1 MRVLFV
7 TAEAAPFAKVGG
19 LADVAGAFPP
29 ALRGLGVDVRVI
41 MPRYA
46 SIDPRQHGL
55 SRLAASFDLPGERGA
70 PLRCD
75 LWEARL
81 DGVPIYFLE
90 EPRYLT
96 RAEIYGTPDEL
107 ERFTVFCRGVLGAA
121 RALRFRPDVI
131 QSNDWHAALLPAWLR
146 LGVSGDGFFDATV
159 GLLTIH
165 NLSFQGH
172 FDDGFRARWD
182 LVPAEIAAR
191 AVAGVTLDSTMALG
205 LHYADLI
212 TTVSPTYAQ
221 EVLTPE
227 FGAGLD
233 PVLRSRRERLFGV
246 LNGIDV
252 TSFDPETDPFIH
264 PNYGPDSLEKKV
276 EVKAALQREA
286 KLPERPDVPL
296 IGVVSRLT
304 DQKGFDLVLPA
315 LGELVGSRPFQLVV
329 LGTGEQRFHEG
340 FSELARRHPTTVAL
354 YLKFDVA
361 LAQRIYAGADLFLM
375 PSRFEPCGL
384 GQMIALRYGTVP
396 VVRAT
401 GGLRDTVQ
409 EWDASRGEGNGF
421 VFQRYAPDALLVALN
436 RALDAFGDG
445 AGWRRLQLNGM
456 RADFSWGP
464 SARRYVELYEL
475 ARRLRPEHAPG
486 AEA

>member
-19 LADVAGAFPP
+19 LADVAGALPS
-29 ALRGLGVDVRVI
+29 AVQGLGVDVRVI

-55 SRLAASFDLPGERGA
+55 QRLGASFDVRGERGA
-70 PLRCD
+70 RLRCG
-75 LWEARL
+75 LWEGRL
-81 DGVPIYFLE
+81 GEALVYFIE

-107 ERFTVFCRGVLGAA
+107 ERFTVFCRGVLAA
-121 RALRFRPDVI
+121 VRAVGFRPDVI
-131 QSNDWHAALLPAWLR
+131 HCNDWHAALLPAWLR
-146 LGVSGDGFFDATV
+146 LGSSRDEFFRTAA

-172 FDDGFRARWD
+172 FDERFRARWE
-182 LVPAEIAAR
+182 LLPAEVAAR
-191 AVAGVTLDSTMALG
+191 TVAGVTLNSAMALG
-205 LHYADLI
+205 LHYADLV
-212 TTVSPTYAQ
+212 TTVSPTYAR

-233 PVLRSRRERLFGV
+233 RLLGSRRERLFGV

-252 TSFDPETDPFIH
+252 TSFNPETDPFID
-264 PNYGPDSLEKKV
+264 PNYGPDSLERKAV
-276 EVKAALQREA
+276 VKATLQRET
-286 KLPERPDVPL
+286 KLPERSDVPL

-315 LGELVGSRPFQLVV
+315 LRDLLGSRPFQLVV
-329 LGTGEQRFHEG
+329 LGTGEVRFHEG
-340 FSELARRHPTTVAL
+340 FSELARRHPTTIAV

-409 EWDASRGEGNGF
+409 EWDTSRGQGNGF
-421 VFQRYAPDALLVALN
+421 VFRRYGPDALLVALN
-436 RALDAFGDG
+436 RALDTFSDG
-445 AGWRRLQLNGM
+445 VSWRRLQLNGM
-456 RADFSWGP
+456 RADFSWGR
-464 SARRYVELYEL
+464 SARHYLELYEL
-475 ARRLRPEHAPG
+475 AGRLRSERL
-486 AEA
+486 

>member
-19 LADVAGAFPP
+19 LADVAGALPP
-29 ALRGLGVDVRVI
+29 ALRQLGLDVRVI
-41 MPRYA
+41 MPRYE

-55 SRLAASFDLPGERGA
+55 SRLAASFDLRGERGA
-70 PLRCD
+70 PLRCG
-75 LWEARL
+75 LWEGRL
-81 DGVPIYFLE
+81 DGVPVYFLE
-90 EPRYLT
+90 EPHYLT

-107 ERFTVFCRGVLGAA
+107 ERFTVFCRGVLGAV

-131 QSNDWHAALLPAWLR
+131 HCNDWHSALLPSWLR
-146 LGVSGDGFFDATV
+146 LGASGDGFFGTTASLV
-159 GLLTIH
+159 TIH

-172 FDDGFRARWD
+172 FDESFRARWD

-191 AVAGVTLDSTMALG
+191 SVAGVTMNSALALG
-205 LHYADLI
+205 IQHADLI
-212 TTVSPTYAQ
+212 TTVSPTYAR

-227 FGAGLD
+227 LVAGLD
-233 PVLRSRRERLFGV
+233 PLLRGRHERLFGV

-252 TSFDPETDPFIH
+252 TSFNPETDPFIH
-264 PNYGPDSLEKKV
+264 PNYGPDSLEQKA
-276 EVKAALQREA
+276 EVKTALQREA

-340 FSELARRHPTTVAL
+340 FSELARRHPTTVAV

-384 GQMIALRYGTVP
+384 GQMLALRYGTVP

-409 EWDASRGEGNGF
+409 EWDGSRGEGNGF
-421 VFQRYAPDALLVALN
+421 AFQRYTPDALLVALN
-436 RALDAFGDG
+436 RALDTFSDG

-456 RADFSWGP
+456 RADLSWGP

-475 ARRLRPEHAPG
+475 ARRLRAKRQ
-486 AEA
+486 